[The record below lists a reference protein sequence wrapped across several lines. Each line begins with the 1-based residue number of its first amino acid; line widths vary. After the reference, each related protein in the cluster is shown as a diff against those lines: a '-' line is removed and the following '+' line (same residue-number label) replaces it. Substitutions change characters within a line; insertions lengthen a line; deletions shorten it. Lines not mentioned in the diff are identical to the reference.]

1 MNEKPFVS
9 IIVPVYNAGTY
20 LEECLESIAT
30 QTYTEFELLLVDDGS
45 TDGSAEVCDRY
56 AKMDSRIRVIHQQ
69 NMGAALARKNG
80 VQCAAGEYIC
90 FVDADDRID
99 KGMIAFFVE
108 NIGKCDLIT
117 SGCRCENFPNQY
129 IERVDALEK
138 GLYDTKE
145 AMEYLTANMITY
157 RNRYEDG
164 LLPFL
169 VNKMYKSAMVKE
181 AVTNIDPSIVYA
193 EDRDLLF
200 RYVLKAK
207 AICVTHEI
215 FYDYRYRETSIMHKE
230 NMRFMCDLNRLYLS
244 LSGVFEQHP
253 MRESLMHQLQ
263 LFITSRI
270 YSITCFM
277 GFPSDTGVFR
287 YVFPY
292 SDLDRES
299 SIVLYGA
306 GRVGLDYYRQIY
318 RRKLAKLV
326 LWADKEWEK
335 YQKDFMPVSAPD
347 EIESC
352 AFDYLII
359 AVRKKDLA
367 DEIRCELTGK
377 GIAVEKILWNVPA
390 ML

>member
-1 MNEKPFVS
+1 MNEKPLVS
-9 IIVPVYNAGTY
+9 VIVPVYNAGTY

-45 TDGSAEVCDRY
+45 TDGSAEVCDQY
-56 AKMDSRIRVIHQQ
+56 AKMDSRIRVIHQL

-99 KGMIAFFVE
+99 KGMITFFVE
-108 NIGKCDLIT
+108 NIGECDLIT
-117 SGCRCENFPNQY
+117 SGCRYENFPNQY
-129 IERVDALEK
+129 IERVDAFEE
-138 GLYDTKE
+138 GIYDTKE
-145 AMEYLTANMITY
+145 AMEYLIANMITY

-169 VNKMYKSAMVKE
+169 FNKMYKSAIVKE
-181 AVTNIDPSIVYA
+181 AVTDIEPSIVYA

-200 RYVLKAK
+200 RCVLKAK
-207 AICVTHEI
+207 AIRVTHEN
-215 FYDYRYRETSIMHKE
+215 FYDYRYRETSIMRKE
-230 NMRFMCDLNRLYLS
+230 NMRFMSDLNSLYLS
-244 LSGVFEQHP
+244 LAKVFEQHP
-253 MRESLMHQLQ
+253 MRESLIHQLQ

-270 YSITCFM
+270 YSITRFM
-277 GFPSDTGVFR
+277 GFPSDTGIFR

-292 SDLDRES
+292 SDLDGES

-318 RRKLAKLV
+318 RRRLVKLV
-326 LWADKEWEK
+326 LWVDKGWEK
-335 YQKDFMPVSAPD
+335 YQKDFLPVSAPE

-352 AFDYLII
+352 TFDYLVI
-359 AVRKKDLA
+359 AVKKKDLA
-367 DEIRCELTGK
+367 DEIRQELVDM
-377 GIAVEKILWNVPA
+377 GIAVEKILWNAPA
-390 ML
+390 IL